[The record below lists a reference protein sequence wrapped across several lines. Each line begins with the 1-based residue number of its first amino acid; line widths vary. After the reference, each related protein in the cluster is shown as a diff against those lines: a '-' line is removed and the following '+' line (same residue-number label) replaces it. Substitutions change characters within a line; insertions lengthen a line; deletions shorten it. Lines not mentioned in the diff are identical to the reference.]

1 VFYPQFKRKRIH
13 RGSDHFSNFLC
24 VNLSFSAQFHDVL
37 QVEEHGFSNSFF
49 PFIVAEKEVCSEI
62 RALED
67 LFDVSALDS
76 SILRDEAFKFLN
88 ELGWLVR
95 KSEAQS
101 HSNSIALGQG
111 GFQLARFEWLILF
124 AINQDWCHVVK
135 MLLDILFTG
144 AVDLSG
150 KKSPRE
156 VAVSMNL
163 LLDAVRRNCRGMV
176 ETLLRYS
183 FNGEGYIFRPD
194 DPGPLKLT
202 PLHTAA
208 SRSSAEGVIDALTSD
223 PNMVHFLL
231 N

>member
-1 VFYPQFKRKRIH
+1 M
-13 RGSDHFSNFLC
+13 
-24 VNLSFSAQFHDVL
+24 

-67 LFDVSALDS
+67 TVDVSTLDS
-76 SILRDEAFKFLN
+76 SIPRDEALKFLN
-88 ELGWLVR
+88 ELGWLLK
-95 KSEAQS
+95 KSQALS
-101 HSNSIALGQG
+101 LSNSNALGQG
-111 GFQLARFEWLILF
+111 AFQLARFEWLIRF
-124 AINQDWCHVVK
+124 SINQDWCHVVR

-144 AVDLSG
+144 AVNLSG
-150 KKSPRE
+150 KKSPRD

-194 DPGPLKLT
+194 APGPLKLT
-202 PLHTAA
+202 PLHIAA

-223 PNMVHFLL
+223 PNMVFFFFCLNDTFLVL
-231 N
+231 LQLFLTSRDSLDVIQD